1 MKQALIIFARQPLPG
16 QVKTRLTPPL
26 TPEEAAELYRGML
39 LDILARTRALV
50 GVERLLFHSGESEAD
65 KYFRRTSPDL
75 PIFPQIGSDLGERM
89 TAAFETAFALGHK
102 RVAIIGSDSPDLP
115 LDFIAAAFTELASG
129 RHEAIFGPTEDG
141 GYYLIAMSRLRR
153 ELFQGITWGS
163 GTVLKDSLRQ
173 ADSAGIKV
181 ALLQCWYDVDTAS
194 DLARPM
200 LRNEANGAP
209 LTREF
214 IRERIPLLHWPELA

>member
-26 TPEEAAELYRGML
+26 TPEEASELYRRML
-39 LDILARTRALV
+39 LDILTRTRALAD
-50 GVERLLFHSGESEAD
+50 VERLLFHSGGSEAD
-65 KYFRRTSPDL
+65 EYFRGTSPDL
-75 PIFPQIGSDLGERM
+75 PLFPQIGGDLGERM
-89 TAAFETAFALGHK
+89 AAAFETAFALGHE

-115 LDFIAAAFTELASG
+115 LDFIATAFTELASG
-129 RHEAIFGPTEDG
+129 GHEAIFGPAEDG
-141 GYYLIAMSRLRR
+141 GYYLLAMTRLRR
-153 ELFQGITWGS
+153 ELFQGIAWGS
-163 GTVLKDSLRQ
+163 DTVLTTSLRQ
-173 ADSAGIKV
+173 AERGGIKATV
-181 ALLQCWYDVDTAS
+181 LPGWYDVDTVA

-214 IRERIPLLHWPELA
+214 IWKRMSLLHRPELA